1 MEYLNC
7 TFLRILIKKEAILK
21 NVNERW
27 LLDEHLCAD
36 YRFTKW
42 MANDINFDTARINAK
57 VVRRNCK
64 EIVLSK
70 CLDKKAKQRSRKVSK
85 LPFMWVT

>member
-1 MEYLNC
+1 MEYLYR
-7 TFLRILIKKEAILK
+7 THLK
-21 NVNERW
+21 W
-27 LLDEHLCAD
+27 KMAD
-36 YRFTKW
+36 SYLMNIYVPITGSIKW
-42 MANDINFDTARINAK
+42 MATGINFDTARINAK

-64 EIVLSK
+64 GIVLSK